1 MSGVARIPAR
11 MNFEWLDYE
20 VEQASGVGRDAARQ
34 SIAERYAYSDWG
46 ALFAE
51 VERRAILT
59 RCDLEEARRHIE
71 RDVSWATRD
80 LRGWTDHRC
89 ATPLSFMAMLRFDAP
104 RLGLA
109 GEDFSGTAEMARLL
123 LQSGAPVDGN
133 PGETETPLITAA
145 SYGDADVAKAL
156 IDAGAD
162 IDRLSSPDAGGVPSA
177 SALLHAAV
185 FGMTD
190 VIDVLAGAGARVRSL
205 PEAAAVGDIR
215 SWPVTNRPEGERVR
229 ALIMAADHQ
238 RLDVIDELL
247 ATGTSVD
254 AVDPQWGRQALRVAA
269 GNGRP
274 ASVRHLLACG
284 ADPALSDEDGRNA
297 LDLTGPDLAYMRNP
311 AHDEVA
317 AILAPLTPNT

>member
-1 MSGVARIPAR
+1 MPRIPAR
-11 MNFEWLDYE
+11 MNFEWLEWE
-20 VEQASGVGRDAARQ
+20 VEREGDAGLDAARQ
-34 SIAERYAYSDWG
+34 SIAERYAYPDWG

-51 VERRAILT
+51 IERRAILT
-59 RCDLEEARRHIE
+59 RGDVDEARRHIE
-71 RDVSWATRD
+71 RDATWATRD
-80 LRGWTDHRC
+80 LRGWTDHSC
-89 ATPLSFMAMLRFDAP
+89 APPLNFIAMLRFDAP

-123 LQSGAPVDGN
+123 LEFGAPVDGS

-145 SYGDADVAKAL
+145 SYGDAAVARAL

-162 IDRLSSPDAGGVPSA
+162 IDKLSSPDAGGVPSA

-190 VIDVLAGAGARVRSL
+190 VIDALHASGARVRSL
-205 PEAAAVGDIR
+205 PEAAAVGDI
-215 SWPVTNRPEGERVR
+215 SAWPLADTPEDERVR

-238 RLDVIDELL
+238 RLDVIDLLL
-247 ATGTSVD
+247 ATGISVD
-254 AVDPQWGRQALRVAA
+254 AVDPQWSRQALRVAA

-274 ASVRHLLACG
+274 ASVRHLLARG
-284 ADPALSDEDGRNA
+284 ADPSLEDHDGHTA
-297 LDLTGPDLAYMRNP
+297 LDLTGPDLAYMRNA

-317 AILAPLTPNT
+317 AILAPLTRGVRP